1 MALIP
6 GVGLP
11 VTMNNLNNG
20 PSNTGP
26 CMNCAYLVDNTGG
39 VDVQY
44 DAHTV
49 IMYARAAVECGET
62 YHIKMAIGD
71 AGDASLDSGVFL
83 EASSFSSNG
92 ITVEIAS
99 VLGEDAI
106 REGCDSALVT
116 FIRPPESDTVDLSVD
131 FDISGTAINGTDYPL
146 ITETIFFPLG
156 EDSVQI
162 WIIPTD
168 DGLVEGSE
176 TIIITVEI
184 INECGDTITT
194 EATIEIT
201 DPVEFELVM
210 DDITLECAEDS
221 VMITFD
227 PVGES
232 QSMTLIGVRGAQKLK
247 NGCPVIS
254 LEQQHIPLPLPM
266 FVVKRRVDR
275 WT

>member
-1 MALIP
+1 M
-6 GVGLP
+6 
-11 VTMNNLNNG
+11 
-20 PSNTGP
+20 
-26 CMNCAYLVDNTGG
+26 
-39 VDVQY
+39 
-44 DAHTV
+44 
-49 IMYARAAVECGET
+49 
-62 YHIKMAIGD
+62 
-71 AGDASLDSGVFL
+71 
-83 EASSFSSNG
+83 
-92 ITVEIAS
+92 
-99 VLGEDAI
+99 
-106 REGCDSALVT
+106 
-116 FIRPPESDTVDLSVD
+116 
-131 FDISGTAINGTDYPL
+131 
-146 ITETIFFPLG
+146 
-156 EDSVQI
+156 
-162 WIIPTD
+162 IIPTD

-227 PVGES
+227 PVGGIPEYDIDWS
-232 QSMTLIGVRGAQKLK
+232 SGAQKLK